1 MPLELSYSSHAI
13 RDIETKKVN
22 MIFRAYKVQLD
33 INNKQQTLLRQH
45 IGCARWAYNWALAK
59 KKESFDKKEKIPNAI
74 DLHKELNKLKQSEV
88 SWMYQS
94 SKASP
99 QNALRDCDKAFQNF
113 FTRCKKKV
121 KGKKGFP
128 KFKSKKNEKQSFR
141 LDGVIHVKS
150 NYIQLP
156 RIGRLILAE
165 KDYIPTDC
173 KILSATVSRQAGKWF
188 VSVQVEM
195 PDTAPSNNKNEVVGI
210 DLGVKTL
217 ATCSDGTTYE
227 NPKALKKNLK
237 SLKHKQ
243 KQLSRKKKGGK
254 NYGKAKQSLAKLHY
268 HISNIRKD
276 CLHKVT
282 SKVINENQVIVLEN
296 LKVSNM
302 MKNHCLA
309 QAISDVGFFEFRRQ
323 IEYKAKWNG
332 RKVIFADTFFPSSKT
347 CSRCGWKNSDLK
359 LTDRVFECKMC
370 DVELDRD
377 LNASFNLK
385 QIYRESSSR
394 IYASGD
400 GSSSNV
406 NLISPSSNEEFN
418 KNHDSIS

>member
-1 MPLELSYSSHAI
+1 
-13 RDIETKKVN
+13 
-22 MIFRAYKVQLD
+22 MILRAFKVQLD
-33 INNKQQTLLRQH
+33 VNNKQQTLLLQH

-74 DLHKELNKLKQSEV
+74 ELHRELNKLKQTDFPWFYE
-88 SWMYQS
+88 S
-94 SKASP
+94 SKSGP

-141 LDGVIHVKS
+141 LDGAISVESDCIK
-150 NYIQLP
+150 LP
-156 RIGRLILAE
+156 RIGKLKLTE
-165 KDYIPTDC
+165 EDYIPIDC
-173 KILSATVSRQAGKWF
+173 KILSATVSKRAGKWF
-188 VSVQVEM
+188 VSVQVET
-195 PDTAPSNNKNEVVGI
+195 PDIEHSDAKNEVVGI
-210 DLGVKTL
+210 DLGIKNL
-217 ATCSDGTTYE
+217 ATCSDGSTYE
-227 NPKALKKNLK
+227 NPKALKRNLK
-237 SLKHKQ
+237 RLKRKQ
-243 KQLSRKKKGGK
+243 KQLSKKKKGSK
-254 NYGKAKQSLAKLHY
+254 NYGKAKQKLAKLHY

-282 SKVINENQVIVLEN
+282 SKIIQKANVIVLED

-309 QAISDVGFFEFRRQ
+309 QVISDVGLHEFRRQ

-332 RKVIFADTFFPSSKT
+332 RKVVFADTFFASSKT
-347 CSRCGWKNSDLK
+347 CSCCGWKNSDLK
-359 LTDRVFECKMC
+359 LTDRIFKCKIC
-370 DVELDRD
+370 DMKIDRD
-377 LNASFNLK
+377 YNASLNLK

-400 GSSSNV
+400 GSSSNASLV
-406 NLISPSSNEEFN
+406 SPSLNEEFN
-418 KNHDSIS
+418 KKSRAYILKR